1 MDRKLEVTRIALQI
15 IRDFEQLYYM
25 CNEPDQIK
33 LYGKPTK
40 YSIDLRSI
48 ACERL
53 SNANR
58 MSLKTIDKYIGQ
70 ALTEAYDTWVT
81 RTETKEWIGKQI
93 DNIK

>member
-58 MSLKTIDKYIGQ
+58 MSLKTIDKYVKES
-70 ALTEAYDTWVT
+70 LVEAYTWAQ
-81 RTETKEWIGKQI
+81 RPETKEWISKQI